1 MWTKDFS
8 IGCESQY
15 LESIKADTA
24 IYDKLYFEDR
34 IKIGDNELGC
44 EARLRGCG
52 KNIEQINR
60 KLDKVCR
67 KKCYHCPYR

>member
-1 MWTKDFS
+1 MWTKDFF

-44 EARLRGCG
+44 EARLRGC
-52 KNIEQINR
+52 R
-60 KLDKVCR
+60 KE
-67 KKCYHCPYR
+67 YRANQQKT